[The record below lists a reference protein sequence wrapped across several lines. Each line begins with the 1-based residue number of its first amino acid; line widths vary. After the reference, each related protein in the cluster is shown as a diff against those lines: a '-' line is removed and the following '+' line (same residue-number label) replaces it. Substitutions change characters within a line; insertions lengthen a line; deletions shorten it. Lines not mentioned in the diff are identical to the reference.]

1 MFSTPPKEAPNMA
14 RTVHPLRKQT
24 EQSSAQPERPLR
36 FIKLGEVKSLTTLS
50 TSEIYRRI
58 AAGRFPRQVMLGP
71 KSAVWIEAEILAWCD
86 SLVALRAEA
95 A

>member
-1 MFSTPPKEAPNMA
+1 MTHTA
-14 RTVHPLRKQT
+14 HPIRKQP
-24 EQSSAQPERPLR
+24 SASAENPRR
-36 FIKLGEVKSLTTLS
+36 FIKLGEVKTLTTLS

-71 KSAVWIEAEILAWCD
+71 KSAVWIEAEVIAWCD

>member
-1 MFSTPPKEAPNMA
+1 MA
-14 RTVHPLRKQT
+14 YTAHPIRKQT

-36 FIKLGEVKSLTTLS
+36 FIKLAEVRSLTTIS

-58 AAGRFPRQVMLGP
+58 AAGRFPKQVMLGP
-71 KSAVWIEAEILAWCD
+71 KSAVWIEAEVIAWCD

>member
-1 MFSTPPKEAPNMA
+1 MA
-14 RTVHPLRKQT
+14 RTAHPLRKQT
-24 EQSSAQPERPLR
+24 EQSSAQSERPLR
-36 FIKLGEVKSLTTLS
+36 FIKLAEVKVLTTLS

-58 AAGRFPRQVMLGP
+58 AAGRFPKQVMLGP

-86 SLVALRAEA
+86 SLVAMRVEA